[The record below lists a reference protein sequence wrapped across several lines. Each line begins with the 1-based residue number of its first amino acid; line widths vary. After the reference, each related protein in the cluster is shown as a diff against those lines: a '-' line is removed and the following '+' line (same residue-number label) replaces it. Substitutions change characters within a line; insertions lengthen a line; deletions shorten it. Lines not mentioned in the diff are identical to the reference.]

1 MTMINLTIITV
12 CYNAEADLH
21 KTLDSVL
28 LQTYRNYEYI
38 VVDGNS
44 KDGTISL
51 LESYRK
57 KFKDAGISFSFISE
71 SDAGTYDAM
80 NKGAKLANGL
90 WINYLNAGDEFY
102 DNHVLE
108 AIFRQKIDEKVGVLY
123 GDTQEVFDFGSGI
136 AKPQDIDGG
145 KTAMPFC
152 HQSSFVRTEIMGELP
167 FDLSYRII
175 ADHDFFYRLR
185 KQGVSFQYIPIT
197 VASYNGQY
205 GLSATHPLTLWKENL
220 RVRGINHKW
229 YYPFS
234 LLWVY
239 FRYGWVQ
246 PFKKLAPRCITNAW
260 MKYKRKY
267 IR

>member
-1 MTMINLTIITV
+1 MINLTIITV
-12 CYNAEADLH
+12 CFNAVADLH

-28 LQTYRNYEYI
+28 SQTYRDYEYI
-38 VVDGNS
+38 IVDGNS
-44 KDGTISL
+44 KDGTLNL
-51 LESYRK
+51 LESYRR
-57 KFKDAGISFSFISE
+57 KFNDAGISFTIVSE
-71 SDAGTYDAM
+71 PDAGTYDAM
-80 NKGAKLANGL
+80 NKGIKLAKGL
-90 WINYLNAGDEFY
+90 WINYLNAGDRFY
-102 DNHVLE
+102 DNKVLDSFF
-108 AIFRQKIDEKVGVLY
+108 AQNIDSTSGVLY
-123 GDTQEVFDFGSGI
+123 GDTQEVFDFGCGI

-152 HQSSFVRTEIMGELP
+152 HQSSFVRAEIMREFP

-175 ADHDFFYRLR
+175 ADHDLFYRLR
-185 KQGVSFQYIPIT
+185 KHGISFQYIPIT

-205 GLSATHPLTLWKENL
+205 CLSATHPLTLRKENL

-246 PFKKLAPRCITNAW
+246 PFKNLAPRYITNAW
-260 MKYKRKY
+260 MKYKRQY